1 MEEQT
6 PLCYADGVGLLAV
19 KIRPRTSIIGRSIF
33 HLMAATIPTAPFHG
47 YQVLFSPYS
56 PHKLAFTGARNY
68 GIAGEDATCKILVGG
83 PRAGKFPWGE
93 GGYHES
99 CFHAL
104 LVHPPL
110 GSGVLML
117 YEENESGFRECG
129 RSVTS
134 S

>member
-1 MEEQT
+1 
-6 PLCYADGVGLLAV
+6 
-19 KIRPRTSIIGRSIF
+19 
-33 HLMAATIPTAPFHG
+33 MAATIPTAPFHG

-68 GIAGEDATCKILVGG
+68 GIAGEDATCKILVGD
-83 PRAGKFPWGE
+83 PRAGKFPWG
-93 GGYHES
+93 GGGGILSAFSMHCLFDTS
-99 CFHAL
+99 LFL
-104 LVHPPL
+104 LQ